1 MIGTELL
8 TTLPY

>member
-8 TTLPY
+8 LLFM